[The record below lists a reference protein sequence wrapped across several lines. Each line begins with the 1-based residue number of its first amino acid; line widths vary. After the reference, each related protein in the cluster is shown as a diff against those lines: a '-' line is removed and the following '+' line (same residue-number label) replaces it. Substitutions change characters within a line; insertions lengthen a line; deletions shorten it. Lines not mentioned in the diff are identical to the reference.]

1 MWKEYRFQYCFSDDI
16 KFSLPFFNF
25 YRSLF
30 LIISYI
36 SVFKKKAKMSKL
48 LTENSISFLEKYLN
62 NASPTG
68 FETPGQKL
76 WLEYIKPYIDEYIVD
91 NYGTVVGIINPE
103 AEYKVVIEAHA
114 DEIAWFVNYITDDGQ
129 IYVTRNGGSDH
140 MIAPSKRVNIHTDK
154 GVVKAVFGWPAIHTR
169 KDKDPKPS
177 MTNISLDCGCSSKEE
192 VEKLGVHVGCVA
204 TFEDEF
210 MILNKNRF
218 VSRALDNR
226 IGGFMIAEVAR
237 LLHES
242 KTKLPFGLYIVN
254 SVQEEIGLRGAEMI
268 AHRIKPDVAI
278 VTDVCHD
285 TSTPMIDKKEQG
297 DTKNGLGPVLTY
309 GPAVQNNLLKLIIDT
324 ANADKIPF
332 QRAAASR
339 STGTDTD
346 AFAYSN
352 SGVPSALISL
362 PLRYMHTTVEMA
374 HQEDVENTIKLMFA
388 SLKRI
393 ENKQD
398 FRYFK

>member
-1 MWKEYRFQYCFSDDI
+1 MAKGITKE
-16 KFSLPFFNF
+16 
-25 YRSLF
+25 
-30 LIISYI
+30 
-36 SVFKKKAKMSKL
+36 SVK
-48 LTENSISFLEKYLN
+48 FLEKYLN

-68 FETPGQKL
+68 FEYNGQKM
-76 WLEYIKPYIDEYIVD
+76 WLDYIKPYIDDYMVD
-91 NYGTVVGIINPE
+91 NYGTVVGVVNPK

-114 DEIAWFVNYITDDGQ
+114 DEISWFVHYITDDGF
-129 IYVTRNGGSDH
+129 IYVKRNGGSDH

-154 GVVKAVFGWPAIHTR
+154 GIVKAVFGWPAIHTR
-169 KDKDPKPS
+169 HEKDPAPTKS
-177 MTNISLDCGCSSKEE
+177 NITLDCGCDSKAE
-192 VEKLGVHVGCVA
+192 VEKLGVHIGCVA

-218 VSRALDNR
+218 VGRALDNR
-226 IGGFMIAEVAR
+226 IGGFMIAQVAR
-237 LLHES
+237 LLKES

-285 TSTPMIDKKEQG
+285 TSTPLIDKKIEG
-297 DTKNGLGPVLTY
+297 DYKNGLGPVLTY
-309 GPAVQNNLLKLIIDT
+309 GPAVQNNLLKHIIK
-324 ANADKIPF
+324 AAEEEKIPF
-332 QRAAASR
+332 QRIVASR

-352 SGVPSALISL
+352 EGVTSALISL
-362 PLRYMHTTVEMA
+362 PLRYMHTTVEMV
-374 HQEDVENTIKLMFA
+374 HEKDVENTIQLILA
-388 SLKRI
+388 SVKRI
-393 ENKQD
+393 KNKQD